1 MPAGEK
7 FVMPKWLLYSFASA
21 VCFGVWGF
29 VSKIAAD
36 GVPPMQNLILSAA
49 GLVPPALLLLPS
61 IQWRAERSVGRG
73 MLFGFLTGIFG
84 GLGNL
89 SLYAA
94 LSGGGKA
101 AVVFPLT
108 AIYPLITVLIAW
120 LLLREQLSRAQLG
133 GIAAALAS
141 IIAFSAEA
149 GSLKEPSSWLRQLS
163 ISPWIGFSFLTLFL
177 WGFTGVMQRLSSN
190 YVCAE
195 ISLLGF
201 TTAFLTISMFLP
213 FTQKLAWDFPARQWA
228 YAIAGGALN
237 SLGTLASFVAFRH
250 GGKAAI
256 VTPLVALYPML
267 TVLLAVAVLREK
279 IGWRE
284 VIGIILALVAALAL
298 SREKKSCA
306 DDDRTP
312 ANAA

>member
-1 MPAGEK
+1 MC
-7 FVMPKWLLYSFASA
+7 MPKWIFYSFVSA
-21 VCFGVWGF
+21 VCFGVWGL

-61 IQWRAERSVGRG
+61 IHWRTERSVGRG
-73 MLFGFLTGIFG
+73 ALFGVLTGVFG

-108 AIYPLITVLIAW
+108 AIYPLITVLMAW
-120 LLLREQLSRAQLG
+120 LILREQLSRAQIG
-133 GIAAALAS
+133 GIVVALAS
-141 IIAFSAEA
+141 ITAFSAEA
-149 GSLKEPSSWLRQLS
+149 GSLEEPSSLLRQMSL
-163 ISPWIGFSFLTLFL
+163 SPWIGFSFVTLFL

-190 YVCAE
+190 YVSAE

-201 TTAFLTISMFLP
+201 TAAFLAISIFLL
-213 FTQKLAWDFPARQWA
+213 FTQTLTWDFPARQWA
-228 YAIAGGALN
+228 FAIAGGVLN

-267 TVLLAVAVLREK
+267 TVLLAVAVLRER

-284 VIGIILALVAALAL
+284 AIGITLALAAALAL
-298 SREKKSCA
+298 SQEKKNPGDA
-306 DDDRTP
+306 GHVHGGGVL
-312 ANAA
+312 